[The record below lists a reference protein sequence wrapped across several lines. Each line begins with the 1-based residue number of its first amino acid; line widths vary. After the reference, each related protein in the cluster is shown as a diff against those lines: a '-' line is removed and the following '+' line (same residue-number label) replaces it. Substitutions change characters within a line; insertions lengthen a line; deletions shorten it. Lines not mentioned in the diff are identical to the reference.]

1 MLISRH
7 QFVYTMCFSMR
18 FCKLINLPR
27 FYGRSCRTR
36 GESFPGLLQ
45 RTRPFLDRRC
55 TGQMDLLHRHSSR
68 GLGVG
73 HCGRNIA
80 LINSSCRGEGRG
92 VDWFVGRRAR
102 RGFQLSRANAAKKP
116 YQVFGNLKTNK
127 QTNKQTKGHEKR
139 KDKQNA
145 LLKIILCLNNEA
157 QGRVDFP

>member
-7 QFVYTMCFSMR
+7 HFVYTMCFSMR

-68 GLGVG
+68 GLSDACSARVCGDGVG

-80 LINSSCRGEGRG
+80 LVNSSCRGEGRG

-127 QTNKQTKGHEKR
+127 QTNKQTNKR
-139 KDKQNA
+139 
-145 LLKIILCLNNEA
+145 
-157 QGRVDFP
+157 P

>member
-7 QFVYTMCFSMR
+7 HFVYTMCFSMR

-80 LINSSCRGEGRG
+80 LVNSSCRGERRG

-127 QTNKQTKGHEKR
+127 QTNKQKAMKKGRINKMHC
-139 KDKQNA
+139 
-145 LLKIILCLNNEA
+145 LKLFF
-157 QGRVDFP
+157 V